1 MSKPQVLRARR
12 FQISRR
18 GQLTYEEHQF
28 ACLVQDISVKG
39 LFAICNY
46 DLEIGLVLT
55 IRFDLKPDLP
65 FEGKIKVRH
74 FNDGCFGAEIVEA
87 DPRYLENWNRFLED
101 QFGDQ
106 ANLPERRARR

>member
-1 MSKPQVLRARR
+1 MSKLPINRPRR

-28 ACLVQDISVKG
+28 ACLVQDISIKG
-39 LFAICNY
+39 IFVICNY
-46 DLEIGLVLT
+46 DLEIGLELM

-65 FEGKIKVRH
+65 FEGKIKVKH
-74 FNDGCFGAEIVEA
+74 FHDGCFGAEIVSAE
-87 DPRYLENWNRFLED
+87 PLYLGNWNTFLED

-106 ANLPERRARR
+106 PNLPERRARR